1 MLRVR
6 IAALLAAV
14 SMSGAAQAA
23 DFGIYG
29 TAGTVGFGGGL
40 AATFNDHFGA
50 RIGYTSYE
58 HTVDDIEEGD
68 LVLDGKAEIGGLQAL
83 LDWYP
88 FGGGFRLSAGAMENA
103 SLTAHAR
110 PIGGAYTLNG
120 TTYTTAELGEA
131 NGVAEY
137 ESISPYAGIGF
148 GRALSPDGRLGFSMD
163 MGVVFT
169 GTPDIELNATCR
181 VPNAM
186 VCAQIDSDVRAEE
199 SELRREADELKYWP
213 VLSIGVSYKF

>member
-1 MLRVR
+1 MMRSR
-6 IAALLAAV
+6 IAASIAAFV
-14 SMSGAAQAA
+14 VTGAAQAA

-29 TAGTVGFGGGL
+29 TAGTVGFGGGV

-50 RIGYTSYE
+50 RVGYTSYE

-103 SLTAHAR
+103 SLTAQAR
-110 PIGGAYTLNG
+110 PIAGSYTLNG

-131 NGVAEY
+131 RGVAEY

-148 GRALSPDGRLGFSMD
+148 GRALSRNGRFGFSAD
-163 MGVVFT
+163 LGIVFT

-181 VPNAM
+181 IPNAT
-186 VCAQIDSDVRAEE
+186 VCAQIDTDLRAEE
-199 SELRREADELKYWP
+199 AELREEADELKYWP
-213 VLSIGVSYKF
+213 VVSIGISYKF

>member
-1 MLRVR
+1 MMRSR
-6 IAALLAAV
+6 IAALLAAISV
-14 SMSGAAQAA
+14 TGFAQAA
-23 DFGIYG
+23 DFGLYG

-68 LVLDGKAEIGGLQAL
+68 LVLDGKAKIGGLQAL

-103 SLTAHAR
+103 SLTASAR

-120 TTYTTAELGEA
+120 TTYTTAELGDA
-131 NGVAEY
+131 SGVAEY

-148 GRALSPDGRLGFSMD
+148 GRALSRNGRLGFSAD
-163 MGVVFT
+163 LGVVFT

-181 VPNAM
+181 VPNATL
-186 VCAQIDSDVRAEE
+186 CAQIDTNLRAEE
-199 SELRREADELKYWP
+199 AELRNEADELKYWP